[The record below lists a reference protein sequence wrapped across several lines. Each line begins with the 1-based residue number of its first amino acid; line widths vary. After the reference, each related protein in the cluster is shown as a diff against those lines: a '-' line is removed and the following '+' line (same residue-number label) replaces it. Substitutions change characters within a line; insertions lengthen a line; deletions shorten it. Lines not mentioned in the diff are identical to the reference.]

1 MKDKKEI
8 FDMLKNWKIKKD
20 QALILL
26 LLGILLLVISLPS
39 GKRADKE
46 EDGEKEVFSEEGTMT
61 EQEYISYT
69 ERHLENILSR
79 MEGVGDVTVMI
90 TLRESAEKVVEKDTE
105 TSDETVSEEDSQG
118 GQRTTKNRT
127 ARETTIYDGENDH
140 AGQNPYVS
148 KELTPKVEG
157 IVVVAQG
164 GENAVVIKNITEVVQ
179 ALFGIDTHKI
189 KIVKKE

>member
-26 LLGILLLVISLPS
+26 LLGILLLVISLPG
-39 GKRADKE
+39 GKQADKE
-46 EDGEKEVFSEEGTMT
+46 EDREKEIFSEEGTMT

-127 ARETTIYDGENDH
+127 ARETTIYDGENDN

>member
-26 LLGILLLVISLPS
+26 LLGILLLVISLPG

-127 ARETTIYDGENDH
+127 ARETTIYDGENDN

>member
-26 LLGILLLVISLPS
+26 LLGILLLVISLPG

-46 EDGEKEVFSEEGTMT
+46 EDGEKEIFSEEGTMT

-127 ARETTIYDGENDH
+127 ARETTIYDGENDN
-140 AGQNPYVS
+140 AVQNPYVS